1 MGYRAK
7 NETELDRL
15 DDDALFE
22 QIKAAREA
30 GDQDQFRSAIGV
42 FAWRRSENVFARIR
56 LKVGDIEDAWDLVQL
71 VMLHALKVK
80 FKGEHIGEFVSLLHK
95 ITSRRIADYY
105 SGKTLESDPLVE
117 EGGDDDELWGEV
129 PSVEDFSGH
138 STTLAVYEQA
148 LEELSDRH
156 RMVVEQTIKG
166 LSAKEVADE
175 VNAVFVDEEISMTDA
190 NVHQIMKR
198 FRNVLDP
205 HLRSEL

>member
-1 MGYRAK
+1 M
-7 NETELDRL
+7 
-15 DDDALFE
+15 
-22 QIKAAREA
+22 
-30 GDQDQFRSAIGV
+30 
-42 FAWRRSENVFARIR
+42 
-56 LKVGDIEDAWDLVQL
+56 
-71 VMLHALKVK
+71 
-80 FKGEHIGEFVSLLHK
+80 
-95 ITSRRIADYY
+95 
-105 SGKTLESDPLVE
+105 VE
-117 EGGDDDELWGEV
+117 EGGDDDDLWGEV